1 MSSKSV
7 KYSDGS
13 RPGHKGRH
21 DHDSGVGS
29 LSSEQ
34 ASTGGRPDRRFTA
47 EDIERQRRSPRALQ
61 EALRAKDDEI
71 LSIKEKYNELLDAN
85 KQLHSDRRAYEKDYA
100 KLCDDNSTLQARES
114 QLQARVNA
122 LEVSNE
128 QLSSEV
134 EKLKT
139 ENYNLKRRLGT
150 TSVTSDSDFTMT
162 SGLGEGLP
170 HRTRS
175 RRDSKSQSSEMM
187 DSMRDRIKPPK
198 DEPKPSSKSSHGR
211 RRSMSSTSKPPYIEP
226 QPVDDVV
233 SRSRP
238 PMSYSGHYSS
248 LPAHYDN
255 YTASTMGPAS
265 YTQLQP
271 ARESNM
277 PRTVPDSRSST
288 TSYQESTGN
297 YVPHPLPQPPAPE
310 TRRHEHRRPKH

>member
-71 LSIKEKYNELLDAN
+71 LQVKEKYNELLAAN
-85 KQLHSDRRAYEKDYA
+85 KQLHSDRRGFEKDYA
-100 KLCDDNSTLQARES
+100 KLCDENSALQARES

-128 QLSSEV
+128 QLSSEN
-134 EKLKT
+134 EKLT
-139 ENYNLKRRLGT
+139 TDNYNLKRRIGTT
-150 TSVTSDSDFTMT
+150 TSVTSDSDFAM
-162 SGLGEGLP
+162 SGGLGEGLP

-175 RRDSKSQSSEMM
+175 RREGKHQSPNM
-187 DSMRDRIKPPK
+187 DNMKDRIKPPT
-198 DEPKPSSKSSHGR
+198 DEPKPSSKTSSHGR
-211 RRSMSSTSKPPYIEP
+211 RRSMSSTSKPPYIEE
-226 QPVDDVV
+226 QPVDDVI
-233 SRSRP
+233 SRRP
-238 PMSYSGHYSS
+238 PVSYSGQYNALS
-248 LPAHYDN
+248 YDN
-255 YTASTMGPAS
+255 YTASTMGTVS
-265 YTQLQP
+265 YNQLQP

-288 TSYQESTGN
+288 SSYQEPTGN
-297 YVPHPLPQPPAPE
+297 YVAHPLPQPPAPD